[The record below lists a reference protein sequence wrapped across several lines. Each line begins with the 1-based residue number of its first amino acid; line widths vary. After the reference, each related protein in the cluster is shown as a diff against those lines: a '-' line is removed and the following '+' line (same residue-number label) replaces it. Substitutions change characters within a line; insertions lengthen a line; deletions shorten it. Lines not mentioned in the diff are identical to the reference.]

1 MPPKKTTKTETE
13 VAAPAPAPAV
23 EDKKPKKSASNK
35 KEESAPAPAPA
46 PAVNKKTEKKT
57 ESKKSE
63 SKKSESKKVEKVEKA
78 PVEKAPKVKRNV
90 DKQSVH
96 SDFLALE
103 QNFKDTLKSLPTESR
118 RALGDI
124 FRRFV
129 DLRKDSTKVMGIK
142 SKRQNSGNGGFKKE
156 VKISDAL
163 SKFCSANSASV
174 LKWIQ
179 SDITKGKSEG
189 KPSKWE
195 SKDVSSFSNWD
206 VNGGHGRD
214 KVTNFMCAYVADKQ
228 LQIPNN
234 RKYLKFDTPLQQ
246 LFGLKFADRDNNG
259 EPLTYCSIQSFLTQH
274 YPEALAQK
282 KIKEAEK
289 AAKAQAKAQ
298 ESK

>member
-1 MPPKKTTKTETE
+1 MPPKKSTKTETE
-13 VAAPAPAPAV
+13 VVPAAAPAPVV
-23 EDKKPKKSASNK
+23 EDKKTTKKSTSTK
-35 KEESAPAPAPA
+35 KEEVAAAPVA
-46 PAVNKKTEKKT
+46 N
-57 ESKKSE
+57 
-63 SKKSESKKVEKVEKA
+63 KKSESKKVEKKSESKKSEKKTESKKVEK
-78 PVEKAPKVKRNV
+78 PVVEKAPKVKRNV

-96 SDFLALE
+96 GDFLALE

-156 VKISDAL
+156 VKISEAL
-163 SKFCSANSASV
+163 SKFCTANSGTV

-179 SDITKGKSEG
+179 SDIAKGKAEG

-195 SKDVSSFSNWD
+195 AKDVSSFSNWD

-234 RKYLKFDTPLQQ
+234 RKFLKFDAPLQQ
-246 LFGLKFADRDNNG
+246 LFGLKHADRDNNG
-259 EPLTYCSIQSFLTQH
+259 EPLTYCSIQSFLTNH
-274 YPEALAQK
+274 YPEALAAK
-282 KIKEAEK
+282 KAKEAEK
-289 AAKAQAKAQ
+289 AAKAAAKA
-298 ESK
+298 ETK